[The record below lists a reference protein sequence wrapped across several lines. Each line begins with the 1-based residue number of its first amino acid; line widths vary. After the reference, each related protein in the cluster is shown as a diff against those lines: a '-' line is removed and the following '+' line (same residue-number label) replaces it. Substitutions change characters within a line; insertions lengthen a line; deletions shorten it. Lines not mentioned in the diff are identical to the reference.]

1 MIGDTVTSFPIYL
14 PRAVLFT
21 LKEKVLEL
29 YKNRRLPPGR
39 KRKPEVFHCSE

>member
-1 MIGDTVTSFPIYL
+1 MIGDSVTSFPIYL

-29 YKNRRLPPGR
+29 YKTEGFPREA
-39 KRKPEVFHCSE
+39 KEA